1 MKYNANWKE
10 FEKEFDKKN
19 PDMIFKKKFNSTIR
33 GITLLDA
40 LVFRNWLAFAKMVGD
55 ESYKQVTDQIF
66 YSKIIE
72 EKLKLK
78 TK

>member
-1 MKYNANWKE
+1 
-10 FEKEFDKKN
+10 
-19 PDMIFKKKFNSTIR
+19 
-33 GITLLDA
+33 
-40 LVFRNWLAFAKMVGD
+40 MVGD
-55 ESYKQVTDQIF
+55 ESYKQVTDKIF